1 MPALGTFV
9 PMKPLAYPLLLLV
22 AFGLAA
28 CADRNTALEKK
39 GKTLPPAEADSL
51 QQPQVAP
58 ERPGGVF
65 GLPLGPQTLPPYSPK
80 NERPPKPGE
89 DPDAV
94 SV

>member
-9 PMKPLAYPLLLLV
+9 PMKALPYPLV
-22 AFGLAA
+22 LAIALSA
-28 CADRNTALEKK
+28 CGDRGTDAAQQ
-39 GKTLPPAEADSL
+39 GKALPPAAADSL

-65 GLPLGPQTLPPYSPK
+65 DFPLGPQTLPPYSPK
-80 NERPPKPGE
+80 DERPPKPGE